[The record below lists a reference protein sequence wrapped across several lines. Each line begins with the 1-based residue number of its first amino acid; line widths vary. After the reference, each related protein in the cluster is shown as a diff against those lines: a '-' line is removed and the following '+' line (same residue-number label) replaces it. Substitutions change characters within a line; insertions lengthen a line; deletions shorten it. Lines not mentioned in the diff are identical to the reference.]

1 MTTVPKLQADVERY
15 KRAVF
20 AQLAKDPDHL
30 VALAMFNADLKR
42 AERRLAEF
50 MASHQQAHRIYEDG
64 KLAA

>member
-15 KRAVF
+15 KRAVS
-20 AQLAKDPDHL
+20 AQLAKDADHL

-50 MASHQQAHRIYEDG
+50 MASHQQVHRVYEDG